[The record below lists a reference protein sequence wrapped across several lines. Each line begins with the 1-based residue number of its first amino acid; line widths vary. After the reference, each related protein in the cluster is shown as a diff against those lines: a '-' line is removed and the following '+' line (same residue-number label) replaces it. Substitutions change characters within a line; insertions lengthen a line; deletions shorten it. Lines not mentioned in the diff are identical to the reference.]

1 MERWKEHFRDLLNVE
16 GELDLSVLDNLT
28 PRQILIELD
37 DEISMEELE
46 VAIKSMSAD
55 KATGGL

>member
-1 MERWKEHFRDLLNVE
+1 MERWKEHFRDLLNAE

-37 DEISMEELE
+37 DEISREELE